1 MVEQL
6 KELRRKNEEAISCLK
21 DGRYSNGSYSG
32 WNVSSTL
39 GDLREMREMIE
50 KLYEQAVRQE
60 STINV
65 LQLFM

>member
-6 KELRRKNEEAISCLK
+6 KKLRKKNARAISYLK

-32 WNVSSTL
+32 WSASATL
-39 GDLREMREMIE
+39 IELREMREMIE
-50 KLYEQAVRQE
+50 ALYEQAVHQE
-60 STINV
+60 STINI

>member
-6 KELRRKNEEAISCLK
+6 KELRNKNTRAIGYLK

-32 WNVSSTL
+32 WNVSAAL
-39 GDLREMREMIE
+39 IELREMREKIE
-50 KLYEQAVRQE
+50 ALYEEAVRQE
-60 STINV
+60 STINI

>member
-6 KELRRKNEEAISCLK
+6 KNLKKKNEHAISCLK

-32 WNVSSTL
+32 WNVSATL
-39 GDLREMREMIE
+39 IELREMREMIE
-50 KLYEQAVRQE
+50 ALYEQAVHQE
-60 STINV
+60 STINI